1 MQPSG
6 IIKKVFARL
15 GMRALLAEVQFRYQ
29 QLYNRRSNK
38 RFRQQHPALPTPPDR
53 HLFETFQLHY
63 EKYFSDGKLAA
74 AEIMHWYAAYRNT
87 NHPSILDWGCGTGRV
102 IQHIPV
108 VAPEAVCYGCDSNS
122 SRVAWSRNHIRGIQF
137 SAVSGVTL
145 PYTDHQFNLIY
156 GISVLTHIDA
166 AEQLQH
172 IKELH
177 RVLQPGGIL
186 ILSTHGS
193 NYTRQL
199 SDRELE
205 QYLRG
210 AYTQSYSEKGH
221 RLICT
226 YNHAFHFQQA
236 LCTYFSLREYY
247 DGKSHPNKLGGQDL
261 WIVQKAF
268 ASH

>member
-1 MQPSG
+1 MYPSG
-6 IIKKVFARL
+6 IIKKAFARL
-15 GMRALLAEVQFRYQ
+15 GLQALQAEVQFRYQ
-29 QLYNRRSNK
+29 RLRNRRPNN
-38 RFRQQHPALPTPPDR
+38 RFRQQHPSLAIPPDR
-53 HLFETFQLHY
+53 DLFETFQLHY

-74 AEIMHWYAAYRNT
+74 AEIMHWYAAYRHT

-102 IQHIPV
+102 IQHIHV
-108 VAPEAVCYGCDSNS
+108 IAPEAVCHGCDSNN
-122 SRVAWSRNHIRGIQF
+122 SRITWAGRHISHVRFSRAAGIP
-137 SAVSGVTL
+137 L
-145 PYTDHQFNLIY
+145 PYATNQFDLVY

-166 AEQLQH
+166 AEQLQY
-172 IKELH
+172 IKELY

-193 NYTRQL
+193 NFTRQL

-210 AYTQSYSEKGH
+210 AYTTAYSQKGH

-236 LCTYFSLREYY
+236 LSTYFNLREYY

-268 ASH
+268 TNH